1 MPLRG
6 HGAFHHWKVRM
17 SKQRKR
23 KSVFST
29 DLKTLGAI
37 GEDFRKVATV
47 GISAGIIGLIVSGN
61 VITSDEALLVI
72 GISLALWVQGVRF
85 TEKSNSTGENT

>member
-6 HGAFHHWKVRM
+6 HGALYHWRVRM

-29 DLKTLGAI
+29 DKKTLGAI
-37 GEDFRKVATV
+37 GEDLRKIATV
-47 GISAGIIGLIVSGN
+47 GLSAGIIGLVVSGN
-61 VITSDEALLVI
+61 GHYL
-72 GISLALWVQGVRF
+72 
-85 TEKSNSTGENT
+85 